1 MDHDFCTTRT
11 LWSAI
16 TAASADSTLAGLLA
30 GLLIAAA
37 AALLIQWY
45 QGAAPPTIALFGSGV
60 PALTLSTYL
69 FTVIAGVDYPEKI
82 DDKTV
87 DYKTPGALGDNLCS
101 QLWSNWLLAIG
112 LLWIGSA
119 ILVCGLGWAL
129 VSYADN
135 LAVKLCKR
143 NLPIETVQLRRGA
156 FIRLNAWLS
165 SAVITAATALYMV
178 TSVTYLNAVGSLDL
192 SLDLSRKFTGV
203 KWYLL
208 FFIYLF
214 GVYLIG
220 RSSYV
225 VFIRTRSAMR
235 ANKKSCAAYAADGPP
250 VATDDEGIK
259 AGVGPVRPPA
269 AKDPRFARR
278 NEAAMRA
285 AQEFVV
291 VILVALGALL
301 AVYMTSGQAFNNP
314 RKGIA
319 VSPKIVIYVV
329 VFYVIIRATYG
340 LIARIVELVSA
351 KKDDTPTNSEAV
363 PPANAK
369 SVERIRTNYSVG
381 MLRLTTYSVV
391 LLAIL
396 ATFFVAAL
404 TQGPLWPLPRIII
417 SLLLGG
423 LYPAVVLTELS
434 SSVPAAEDFRGP
446 KWEVWIDRSLQ

>member
-1 MDHDFCTTRT
+1 VDHDFCTTKT
-11 LWSAI
+11 LWSTI

-37 AALLIQWY
+37 AALLIQWHK
-45 QGAAPPTIALFGSGV
+45 GAASTIALFGSGV
-60 PALTLSTYL
+60 PALMLSTYL
-69 FTVIAGVDYPEKI
+69 FTVIAGMDYPAKI
-82 DDKTV
+82 DYT
-87 DYKTPGALGDNLCS
+87 TPGAEGDNLCS
-101 QLWSNWLLAIG
+101 QLWSEWLLAIA

-119 ILVCGLGWAL
+119 VLVCGLGWLL
-129 VSYADN
+129 VSYANDD
-135 LAVKLCKR
+135 AVKLCKK
-143 NLPIETVQLRRGA
+143 NFPIKTVQIRRA
-156 FIRLNAWLS
+156 TLIRLNAWLS
-165 SAVITAATALYMV
+165 SAAIIAATTMLMV
-178 TSVTYLNAVGSLDL
+178 TSVIYLNAVGSP
-192 SLDLSRKFTGV
+192 DLSREFIGV

-214 GVYLIG
+214 GLYLIG

-225 VFIRTRSAMR
+225 VFSRTRSAMR
-235 ANKKSCAAYAADGPP
+235 ANKKSCAAYAAGGPP

-259 AGVGPVRPPA
+259 ADVGAVRPPA

-278 NEAAMRA
+278 NAGAMRA

-291 VILVALGALL
+291 VISVALGALV
-301 AVYMTSGQAFNNP
+301 AVYMTSGQAFGQP

-329 VFYVIIRATYG
+329 VFYVIVRAIYVV
-340 LIARIVELVSA
+340 IERIVELVSA
-351 KKDDTPTNSEAV
+351 KKDDTPANSEAV
-363 PPANAK
+363 PPADAEF
-369 SVERIRTNYSVG
+369 VEGIRINYFAG
-381 MLRLTTYSVV
+381 MLRLTTYNVV

-396 ATFFVAAL
+396 GTIFVAAL

-417 SLLLGG
+417 SLVLGG

-434 SSVPAAEDFRGP
+434 SSVPAAEDVRRP